1 MFCTNCG
8 KQVSTTT
15 AHCEYCG
22 AGLASARQAGFE
34 PPPSQPSLQTSIT
47 PPEQTGSPT
56 RRINPEAPADTM
68 TGRVLGGRYQL
79 DACIGSGG
87 MGAIY
92 KARRL
97 HIGDT
102 VAVKVLRAE
111 VINDALSRERFH
123 REARAA
129 AMLNHPNAVV
139 IHDFGEDADGTAYI
153 VMEFLEGKSLRQIL
167 AAERT
172 INPARAYSIL
182 RQACAALEAA
192 HRRGII
198 HRDIKPDNIILT
210 NSEDLTDHVKILDFG
225 IAKLKDKA
233 MDAASLEKS
242 LTTVGTVIG
251 TPHYMSPEQCQGE
264 PADARSD
271 IYSLGI
277 VLYEMLTGSV
287 PFTAKTPTGVAVKH
301 VTEMPR
307 PLVQARSD
315 IPPAVEG
322 VVMRALAKEPASRQQ
337 SALELAREFE
347 AALQT
352 GGQVSTGSIPAQL
365 TRNAPGVA
373 KAPPSPGSVAAASAT
388 GAKPVVN
395 NPGFDTQ
402 VSKVR
407 PDSRSARTFPI
418 VTIVA
423 VVLLAAIA
431 VGGVW
436 YVRHKRAQELAA
448 LATPTP
454 VPSPTVEA
462 APSPTPLPDP
472 VPPEGMVYVK
482 GGDFRMGRD
491 DGDGIDKPSTP
502 VTVKPFFI
510 DLTEVTNE
518 AYQKFLDARPEYPAP
533 PLWKDRHFPAGQET
547 LPVTDVSWDDAS
559 AYAAWAGKR
568 LPTEDEWEFA
578 ARGTENLLY
587 PWGMEWQ
594 PGRANVRET
603 ENDKRKLMPV
613 GSFPDGASPFKLL
626 DLVGNAW
633 EWTDSDLKAYAG
645 GTLPITAGFENVKM
659 KIIRGGSFEVPGRN
673 ATVTLR
679 VGWPASRQDWPP
691 GSKADYSQT
700 SFRCAKD
707 VPASNEPR

>member
-8 KQVSTTT
+8 KQVSNT
-15 AHCEYCG
+15 AAQCEYCG
-22 AGLASARQAGFE
+22 AGLVSARQARID
-34 PPPSQPSLQTSIT
+34 PPPQPSLQTSIT
-47 PPEQTGSPT
+47 PPEQTGQPT
-56 RRINPEAPADTM
+56 RMINPSAPADTM

-102 VAVKVLRAE
+102 VAVKVLRPE
-111 VINDALSRERFH
+111 VINDSLSRERFH

-153 VMEFLEGKSLRQIL
+153 VMEFIEGKSLRQIL

-172 INPARAYSIL
+172 INPARSYSIL

-210 NSEDLTDHVKILDFG
+210 NSDDLTDHVKILDFG
-225 IAKLKDKA
+225 IAKLRDKT
-233 MDAASLEKS
+233 MDTASLEKS

-301 VTEMPR
+301 VTEMPK
-307 PLVQARSD
+307 PLVQMRAD

-322 VVMRALAKEPASRQQ
+322 VVMRALSKEPANRQQ

-347 AALQT
+347 AALQS
-352 GGQVSTGSIPAQL
+352 GGHISTGSIQAQP
-365 TRNAPGVA
+365 TRTTPEVA
-373 KAPPSPGSVAAASAT
+373 KASPTGNSVPVSEIN
-388 GAKPVVN
+388 AKPVVSN
-395 NPGFDTQ
+395 HGFETQ
-402 VSKVR
+402 VSKTGR
-407 PDSRSARTFPI
+407 DSRRARPFPI

-423 VVLLAAIA
+423 VVLLAALA
-431 VGGVW
+431 VGAVW

-448 LATPTP
+448 LAAATPAPTPTLE
-454 VPSPTVEA
+454 T
-462 APSPTPLPDP
+462 APSPTPVPDP
-472 VPPEGMVYVK
+472 VPPEGMVYIK

-491 DGDGIDKPSTP
+491 DGDNIDKPSTP
-502 VTVKPFFI
+502 VTVRPFFI

-518 AYQKFLDARPEYPAP
+518 EYQKFLDARPEYPAP
-533 PLWKDRHFPAGQET
+533 PLWKDRHFPAGEEKM
-547 LPVTDVSWDDAS
+547 PVTDVSWDDAS

-568 LPTEDEWEFA
+568 LPTEEEWEFA
-578 ARGTENLLY
+578 ARGTDNLLY
-587 PWGMEWQ
+587 PWGMEWL
-594 PGRANVRET
+594 PGRANVSESK
-603 ENDKRKLMPV
+603 NDKRRLMPV

-626 DLVGNAW
+626 DMVGNAW
-633 EWTDSDLKAYAG
+633 EWTDSDLKAYPG
-645 GTLPITAGFENVKM
+645 GKLDIPAGFEHVKM
-659 KIIRGGSFEVPGRN
+659 KIIRGGSFEVPGKD

-679 VGWPASRQDWPP
+679 AGWPASRQDWPQKIKP
-691 GSKADYSQT
+691 DYSQT

-707 VPASNEPR
+707 VPASNEPH